1 MTVERASGDTDYTV
15 DSVCNGTLSQKD
27 ITTGAAT
34 TTITITPDTG
44 LCATGGGGGP
54 GGSTPAPTS
63 SGGGGGGAVVTTPA
77 VTTPAAPAAP
87 SAPST
92 QTTIATL
99 LAQLQSLIA
108 LFQSLGGTVTPA
120 MEAFA
125 SGGSSF
131 TRDLKTGSTG
141 EDVKAL
147 QVYLNTH
154 GYVVV
159 ASGAGSPGSE
169 TSKFGALT
177 RAALIKLQKAAGI
190 TPAAGYF
197 GPKTRAYVNANP

>member
-1 MTVERASGDTDYTV
+1 MNQHTIVFRSAMLLAFAALLLLAPMLARAQVAHTEVELGADGALIFSVNGIALHVVGGAKVASTSVSSTALTLVLAPPTHVVIKAPDLNTMTVERASGDTDYTV

-108 LFQSLGGTVTPA
+108 LFQ
-120 MEAFA
+120 
-125 SGGSSF
+125 
-131 TRDLKTGSTG
+131 
-141 EDVKAL
+141 
-147 QVYLNTH
+147 
-154 GYVVV
+154 
-159 ASGAGSPGSE
+159 
-169 TSKFGALT
+169 
-177 RAALIKLQKAAGI
+177 
-190 TPAAGYF
+190 
-197 GPKTRAYVNANP
+197 